1 MDFLLSLPKT
11 MIDLSLGL
19 LKIKK
24 DDRTRQRLGD
34 LLCSIAECV
43 EAIGE
48 AVASGQ
54 HPTSRCA
61 ELETYILNIHT
72 FVANETDERTA
83 DRLTLWLK
91 YVDEVP
97 GVSKIDI
104 QSVVESETKPR
115 WRKSYRVEQSEKI
128 KRVAGMVRGI
138 GNLVRV

>member
-48 AVASGQ
+48 LVASGQ
-54 HPTSRCA
+54 HPASRCA
-61 ELETYILNIHT
+61 ELETYILSVHA
-72 FVANETDERTA
+72 FVADETDERTA
-83 DRLTLWLK
+83 DHLTFWLK
-91 YVDEVP
+91 HVAEVP
-97 GVSKIDI
+97 GISKIDI
-104 QSVVESETKPR
+104 QSVVESENKPR
-115 WRKSYRVEQSEKI
+115 WSKSYRFEQSEKI
-128 KRVAGMVRGI
+128 KEVAGMVRGV